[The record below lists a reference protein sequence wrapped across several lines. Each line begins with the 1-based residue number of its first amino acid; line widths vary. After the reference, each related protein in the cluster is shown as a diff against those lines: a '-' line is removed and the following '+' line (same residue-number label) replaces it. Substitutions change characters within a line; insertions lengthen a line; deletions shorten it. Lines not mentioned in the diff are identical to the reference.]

1 MQIMAERIRSFV
13 LLRPRVILGSSSSSR
28 KAIMDELRQE
38 HGLPAYEVITANID
52 EKAIRHD
59 APEQLVMALGRA
71 KRDAI
76 LAKMKTSPQDHQQ
89 DQGLLI
95 TCDQVVVHDNRILE
109 KPESEEECRAFIR
122 GYRPGYPCST
132 VGSVVV
138 TNLASGKSYE
148 AIDTSRVHFKAI
160 PEETIDALIADGQ
173 CMWCAGGLMVEHP
186 LVVPFVEK
194 IDGTEDGVKGLSK
207 KMVIELLLEA
217 ADSC

>member
-1 MQIMAERIRSFV
+1 MVDRIKSFI
-13 LLRPRVILGSSSSSR
+13 LSRPRIILGSSSSSR
-28 KAIMDELRQE
+28 KLIMDELRQE
-38 HGLPAYEVITANID
+38 HNLPAYEVLTADID

-76 LAKMKTSPQDHQQ
+76 MAKVKASSQ
-89 DQGLLI
+89 DQPENGLLI
-95 TCDQVVVHDNRILE
+95 TCDQVVVHDNKILE

-122 GYRPGYPCST
+122 GYRPGHPCST

-138 TNLASGKSYE
+138 TNLASGKSCE
-148 AIDTSRVHFKAI
+148 AIDTSHVHFNAI
-160 PEETIDALIADGQ
+160 PHETIEALIADGQ

-186 LVVPFVEK
+186 LVVRYVER

-207 KMVIELLLEA
+207 KLVMDLLLEA
-217 ADSC
+217 SGM

>member
-1 MQIMAERIRSFV
+1 MIDRIRSFV
-13 LLRPRVILGSSSSSR
+13 LSSPRIILGSSSSSR
-28 KAIMDELRQE
+28 KFIMDELRQE
-38 HGLPAYEVITANID
+38 HNLPPYEVITANID

-76 LAKMKTSPQDHQQ
+76 MAKMKAAQDHQK
-89 DQGLLI
+89 GLLI
-95 TCDQVVVHDNRILE
+95 TCDQVVVHDDRILE

-122 GYRPGYPCST
+122 GYRPSFPCST

-148 AIDTSRVHFKAI
+148 AIDTSYVHFKAI

-173 CMWCAGGLMVEHP
+173 CMWCAGGLMVENP
-186 LVVPFVEK
+186 LVVPYVDK
-194 IDGTEDGVKGLSK
+194 IVGTEDGVKGLSK
-207 KMVIELLLEA
+207 KIVMDLLLEA
-217 ADSC
+217 AQM